1 MESTIFTKSES
12 ANSNYLAAICRIG
25 ETHPI
30 EGADRIVST
39 TVNGFTMIVSKEMKE
54 GDIVVY
60 FPVET
65 AICEKYL
72 SANNLY
78 EIGQF
83 EKNSNVEEV
92 KKILTESEALP
103 DDDTEGKLE
112 CLNKAKSMCGFFN
125 KYGRVRIL
133 KLKGKYSEGFIAPTD
148 TLVKFDESLKD
159 INWEDY
165 VGTSFD
171 AVNGEKLCEKFVPV
185 LGDRR
190 RTNGPSGQS
199 RWRKTMKKLRAFKS
213 IIPGEFCFHY
223 ETVKLQSEMDK
234 LSPDDNV
241 TITLKFDGTSAIL
254 SNVKCKRVGLTI
266 WEKIMKFFGIAV
278 KDIVYENIYSSRRVI
293 KNEDINPEASTRG
306 FHDKDVWTCCN
317 NVFGKYIPKG
327 MTVYG
332 EIIGYEDGTER
343 FIQKNHDYGCE
354 KGKWKFMP
362 YRITTDL
369 AEGGKKEWDVL
380 DVDKWIHDLVA
391 EHPELSDYVQ
401 FLVVLYHGRF
411 GDLYPDIDTQQHW
424 HENVLE
430 RMKNDKEHFGMEE
443 DEPLCKNKVPREGIV
458 IRIDGDKFARAWKL
472 KTMRHLAREGKMN
485 DSGEVNIEDIS

>member
-1 MESTIFTKSES
+1 MENTIFTKSES

-72 SANNLY
+72 SVNNLY
-78 EIGQF
+78 EMGQF
-83 EKNSNVEEV
+83 EKNSNAEEV
-92 KKILTESEALP
+92 KKILAESEALP

-133 KLKGKYSEGFIAPTD
+133 KLKGKYSEGFIAHTD

-159 INWEDY
+159 INWADY

-171 AVNGEKLCEKFVPV
+171 TVNGENLCEKFVPV
-185 LGDRR
+185 LGNRR

-199 RWRKTMKKLRAFKS
+199 RWRRTMKKLRAFKS

-266 WEKIMKFFGIAV
+266 WGKILKFFGIAV
-278 KDIVYENIYSSRRVI
+278 RDIVYENIYSSRRVI

-306 FHDKDVWTCCN
+306 FYDKDVWTCCN

-369 AEGGKKEWDVL
+369 AEGGKNGT
-380 DVDKWIHDLVA
+380 
-391 EHPELSDYVQ
+391 
-401 FLVVLYHGRF
+401 FL
-411 GDLYPDIDTQQHW
+411 T
-424 HENVLE
+424 
-430 RMKNDKEHFGMEE
+430 
-443 DEPLCKNKVPREGIV
+443 
-458 IRIDGDKFARAWKL
+458 
-472 KTMRHLAREGKMN
+472 
-485 DSGEVNIEDIS
+485 